1 MPALITKEKF
11 IKKTN
16 QKEKFFYIVEN
27 YTEIQDGKKR
37 YKRRILK
44 SLGRI
49 SKRQANIE
57 LSRFID
63 NPVAKLENIITT
75 NILFT
80 AALKIIDDS
89 IKKTININ
97 IKESTYESFQYG
109 VNFCE
114 KYFLNHMLKDIG
126 FIEIENF
133 KQWLEEKKLSAR
145 SKNIVL
151 IQLRKIF
158 KYAVKRQWI
167 KFIPLIESVKE
178 SKSNIIDRLTNEE
191 IALIL
196 ECDNQKLKFYIKFM
210 LLTGLRPAEFKILKW
225 SHISYEEKY
234 IHIISD
240 NKLKKGR
247 KIPLDQQLEKT
258 LIDWKESIFCFDEY
272 VSPYRRPDSV
282 VKLLKK
288 HGKKYGINLNSY
300 TLRKTFAS
308 IMAENGVDR
317 GELAEIMGN
326 TIATGE
332 KYYIDVRHQHL
343 MSAMEKRKMRLN
355 PGKE

>member
-11 IKKTN
+11 IKKTS
-16 QKEKFFYIVEN
+16 QKETFYYIVEN

-37 YKRRILK
+37 YKRRTLK

-57 LSRFID
+57 LARFID
-63 NPVAKLENIITT
+63 NPIAKLENTINT
-75 NILFT
+75 NMLFT
-80 AALKIIDDS
+80 TALKIVDDS

-97 IKESTYESFQYG
+97 IKERTYELFQYG
-109 VNFCE
+109 ANFCE
-114 KYFLNHMLKDIG
+114 EYFFNHILKDIG

-167 KFIPLIESVKE
+167 KFLPLIESVKE
-178 SKSNIIDRLTNEE
+178 SKSNTIDRLTDEE

-234 IHIISD
+234 IHI
-240 NKLKKGR
+240 
-247 KIPLDQQLEKT
+247 
-258 LIDWKESIFCFDEY
+258 
-272 VSPYRRPDSV
+272 
-282 VKLLKK
+282 
-288 HGKKYGINLNSY
+288 
-300 TLRKTFAS
+300 
-308 IMAENGVDR
+308 
-317 GELAEIMGN
+317 
-326 TIATGE
+326 
-332 KYYIDVRHQHL
+332 
-343 MSAMEKRKMRLN
+343 
-355 PGKE
+355 